1 MTTAVSS
8 LMLTVPVVSGADS
21 GATPLVL
28 DSTYASGSARSG
40 HSGTSAS
47 SQEERLEGRS
57 RGSMGV
63 ASKPRASKS
72 GATESSRPAGSTQS
86 GATPTGSTPTGSTPS
101 TTAAPTTSPGSGVTV
116 DLGPDCSGAGRTVV
130 QPVAS
135 GSVLTT
141 QWEAGAPAK
150 DTTYDLSG
158 VTSTAYPATKSPF
171 AVGIETAAPR
181 TCVVGGTISGRADD
195 AQTWQELH
203 DEYNAACV
211 KIIALEWMQ
220 VRGLRCDNVEDG
232 IKPQESGV
240 NANNTQFVVS
250 GTHLSRIRDDCMEN
264 DYTVGGVLHDSLWE
278 SCNTGIS
285 ERPSAD
291 RAWATPSSET
301 LVLDRMLIGLYK
313 TPHVED
319 GKTVMGE
326 NALFEWSTSGNRV
339 VIKCSVFKV
348 DEVSLNGV
356 DTMAMPPGTVV
367 DDSACPDNPST
378 IVWLGGG
385 EYPAW
390 TAGMRVVSDPA
401 VWTDAV
407 REWKSA
413 HGAS

>member
-8 LMLTVPVVSGADS
+8 LMLTVPVVSGADN
-21 GATPLVL
+21 GATSLVL
-28 DSTYASGSARSG
+28 DATHASGSARSEHPG
-40 HSGTSAS
+40 RSAI
-47 SQEERLEGRS
+47 SQEERLQGRS
-57 RGSMGV
+57 RGGV
-63 ASKPRASKS
+63 GGASKPTASTS
-72 GATESSRPAGSTQS
+72 GATESAAPAGSTQS
-86 GATPTGSTPTGSTPS
+86 GATPTGSTPS
-101 TTAAPTTSPGSGVTV
+101 TTAAPSTSPGSGVTV
-116 DLGPDCSGAGRTVV
+116 DPGPDCSGAGRTVV
-130 QPVAS
+130 RPVAP

-141 QWEAGAPAK
+141 QWEAGSPGK

-171 AVGIETAAPR
+171 AAGTATAAPR
-181 TCVVGGTISGRADD
+181 TCVVGGTISGRADE
-195 AQTWQELH
+195 AQTWQVLH

-240 NANNTQFVVS
+240 NANNARFVVS

-264 DYTVGGVLHDSLWE
+264 DYTVGGLLHDSLWE

-291 RAWATPSSET
+291 RSWPTPSSET

-319 GKTVMGE
+319 GETVMGE
-326 NALFEWSTSGNRV
+326 NALFKWSSSGNRV

-407 REWKSA
+407 RAWKSA
-413 HGAS
+413 HAAS